1 MTSKLLAANNNKLH
15 YFLLLTLMI
24 IGIVIRAAAI
34 PYTNVDT
41 HYYLIPWYDYIV
53 SNGAIKALGD
63 KFANYT
69 PPYTYLLALMTLAPV
84 SKIFAIKIIPI
95 VMDVINCVIIYKIV
109 IYKYPLGLTPAW
121 ATAIFWCLPSVIL
134 NSAWW
139 GQADSFYTGFLLL
152 TLYFLVSNRA
162 LLAMLFFSI
171 SVAFKLQAIFMGP
184 LLAILFLGAMFK
196 PSMFK
201 SHFLSQTN
209 RIKMGYFLI
218 IPIIYALMCLP
229 AVLLG
234 RSWVDVW
241 SIYLDQANTFKWLS
255 AYAPNLYVFI
265 SDQYFHP
272 VSELGLI
279 FAMIITL
286 IWVGY
291 TIKNAINFSADK
303 LMLTALTSVALVP
316 FLLPKMHE
324 RYFYPADLISLL
336 VAFYMPRLWFLPVGF
351 QLVSCLSYYPVLSNT
366 WAHTN
371 VKYAALIN
379 VILIIFIVWKQMV
392 SIKSTIDLV

>member
-1 MTSKLLAANNNKLH
+1 MKNKLFAANNTKLH
-15 YFLLLTLMI
+15 QFLLIVLMMFGI
-24 IGIVIRAAAI
+24 IVRAKVI
-34 PYTNVDT
+34 PYANVDT
-41 HYYLIPWYDYIV
+41 ENYLVPWYDYIV
-53 SNGAIKALGD
+53 SNGVIKALGD

-69 PPYTYLLALMTLAPV
+69 PPYTYLLAFMTLAPV
-84 SKIFAIKIIPI
+84 SKMLAIKIIPI
-95 VMDVINCVIIYKIV
+95 VMDVINSLIIYKLV
-109 IYKYPLGLTPAW
+109 KYKYPLGLAPLW
-121 ATAIFWCLPSVIL
+121 AAAIFWCLPSVML

-162 LLAMLFFSI
+162 FLAMLFFSI

-184 LLAILFLGAMFK
+184 LLAILFLGAIFKPTMFK
-196 PSMFK
+196 P
-201 SHFLSQTN
+201 HFLLQTN
-209 RIKMGYFLI
+209 RIKIWHFMM
-218 IPIIYALMCLP
+218 IPAVYSLMCLP

-234 RSWVDVW
+234 RGWIDVW
-241 SIYLDQANTFKWLS
+241 SIYLDQSNTFKWLS
-255 AYAPNLYVFI
+255 AYAPNPYVFI

-272 VSELGLI
+272 VSEIGLI
-279 FAMIITL
+279 FAAICTL
-286 IWVGY
+286 IWIGY
-291 TIKNAINFSADK
+291 TIKKGLNFSADK

-316 FLLPKMHE
+316 YLLPKMHE

-336 VAFYMPRLWFLPVGF
+336 VAFYMPKLWFLPVGF

-379 VILIIFIVWKQMV
+379 TVLIVFIVWKQ
-392 SIKSTIDLV
+392 LVNKNDC

>member
-1 MTSKLLAANNNKLH
+1 MKNKLLAADNTILH
-15 YFLLLTLMI
+15 YFLLILLMI
-24 IGIVIRAAAI
+24 VGVVIRVAVI
-34 PYTNVDT
+34 PYSNVDT
-41 HYYLIPWYDYIV
+41 EYYLVPWYDYIV
-53 SNGAIKALGD
+53 SNGVIKALGD

-69 PPYTYLLALMTLAPV
+69 PPYTYLLALMTFAPV
-84 SKIFAIKIIPI
+84 SKILAIKIIPI
-95 VMDVINCVIIYKIV
+95 AMDVINSVIIYKI
-109 IYKYPLGLTPAW
+109 IKHKYPLGLAPLW
-121 ATAIFWCLPSVIL
+121 AAAVFWCLPSVML

-152 TLYFLVSNRA
+152 TLYFLISNRA
-162 LLAMLFFSI
+162 LLAMFFFSI

-209 RIKMGYFLI
+209 RIKMGYFFM
-218 IPIIYALMCLP
+218 IPIIYSLMCLP

-255 AYAPNLYVFI
+255 AYAPNPYVFI

-272 VSELGLI
+272 VSEIGLI
-279 FAMIITL
+279 FAAIVTL
-286 IWVGY
+286 IWIAY
-291 TIKNAINFSADK
+291 TIKKEVNFNTDR
-303 LMLTALTSVALVP
+303 LMLTALASVAIVP

-324 RYFYPADLISLL
+324 RYFYPADLISLI

-351 QLVSCLSYYPVLSNT
+351 QLISCLSYYPVLSNT

-379 VILIIFIVWKQMV
+379 IVLIAFIVWKQ
-392 SIKSTIDLV
+392 LVNKKTMTGLM